1 MSCGVGCRRGL
12 DPTLLWLL
20 VVLLLSTTKAYS
32 LFVDEKVPP
41 GEPEDRVYL
50 IHADNLRY
58 DDMRYPGAQRL
69 SGKVQFRHGGMYLYC
84 DSAVLYNLSNSFEA
98 MGRVRMTQGDTLTL
112 TGDSLY
118 YDGNTQ
124 IAEVRRNVRLTHRNQ
139 VLKSD
144 SLNYDRLYNKGYY
157 FEGGE
162 LIDGENH
169 LYSDWGEY
177 YTDTRQADFYYRVS
191 LVNPKFTLT
200 TDTLHYDTRTKW
212 SHILGPSNI
221 VTDDSSRV
229 YTENAYYNSDT
240 EQVRLYDRS
249 QLFNKQRKMV
259 GDSLYYNRD
268 TGVMEA
274 FKDIV
279 FEDAENKNIMLGDYC
294 WYNEQTGEALAY
306 GRALIKDYSNVAD
319 TLFVH
324 ADTLRMYSYNL
335 QTDSACRVMHGYFHV
350 RAYRSDVQA
359 VCDSLVA
366 NSLLKRMDLYRDP
379 IVWSDNRQILGE
391 EINVFSND
399 SALDSVYVQRQ
410 ALMVEQIDSTHYNQV
425 AGQLMRS
432 YFNEKKEIR
441 ENRVDGNV
449 YVVFY
454 PLEKDSTL
462 LYQNYTETSQL
473 RMFMENRKMKRL
485 WTPAAQG
492 ELFPIGMAPPEK
504 TLLSNFA
511 WFDYVRPRDKY
522 DLFEWRGK
530 KKGTALKASIRREAP
545 LQKLEEGGNTHE

>member
-1 MSCGVGCRRGL
+1 MTHSYTSRRRRKY
-12 DPTLLWLL
+12 LWLL

-58 DDMRYPGAQRL
+58 DDMLYPGAQRL

-177 YTDTRQADFYYRVS
+177 YTDTRLADFYYRVS

-399 SALDSVYVQRQ
+399 STLDSVYVQRQ

>member
-1 MSCGVGCRRGL
+1 MTHSYTSRRRRKY
-12 DPTLLWLL
+12 LWLL

-58 DDMRYPGAQRL
+58 DDMLYPGAQRL

-191 LVNPKFTLT
+191 LINPKFTLT

-335 QTDSACRVMHGYFHV
+335 QTDSACRIMHGYFHV

>member
-1 MSCGVGCRRGL
+1 MSRRIRKY
-12 DPTLLWLL
+12 LWLL
-20 VVLLLSTTKAYS
+20 VVLLLSTTRAYS
-32 LFVDEKVPP
+32 LFVDEKIPP
-41 GEPEDRVYL
+41 AEPEDRVYL

-58 DDMRYPGAQRL
+58 DDLRYPGAQRL

-191 LVNPKFTLT
+191 LINPKFTLT

-274 FKDIV
+274 FRNIV

-306 GRALIKDYSNVAD
+306 GRALVKDYSNVAD

-335 QTDSACRVMHGYFHV
+335 KTDSACRVMHGYFHV

-410 ALMVEQIDSTHYNQV
+410 ALMVEQVDSTHYNQV

-462 LYQNYTETSQL
+462 LYQNYTETAQL
-473 RMFMENRKMKRL
+473 RMFMENKKMKRL

-504 TLLSNFA
+504 TLLPNFA

-530 KKGTALKASIRREAP
+530 KKGTTLKASIRREAP

>member
-1 MSCGVGCRRGL
+1 MSRRRRKY
-12 DPTLLWLL
+12 LWLL
-20 VVLLLSTTKAYS
+20 VVLLLSTTRAYS
-32 LFVDEKVPP
+32 LFVDEKIPP

-58 DDMRYPGAQRL
+58 DDLRYPGAQRL

-274 FKDIV
+274 FRNIV

-306 GRALIKDYSNVAD
+306 GRALVKDYSNVAD

-335 QTDSACRVMHGYFHV
+335 KTDSACRVMHGYFHV

-410 ALMVEQIDSTHYNQV
+410 ALMVEQVDSTHYNQV

-462 LYQNYTETSQL
+462 LYQNYTETAQL
-473 RMFMENRKMKRL
+473 RMFMENKKMKRL

-530 KKGTALKASIRREAP
+530 KKGTTLKASIRREAP